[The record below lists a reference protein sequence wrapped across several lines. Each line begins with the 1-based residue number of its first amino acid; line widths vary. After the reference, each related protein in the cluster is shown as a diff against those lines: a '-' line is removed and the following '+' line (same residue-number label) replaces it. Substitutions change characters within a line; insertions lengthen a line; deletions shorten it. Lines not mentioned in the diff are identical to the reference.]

1 MDSPVTLLAPIKEQ
15 KELKFCLLRGVFLQP
30 VNSSFLN
37 INHDITDGTAAKGWG
52 GLTLILL
59 NEKLAGMHVGFD
71 LTFLFFSSFF
81 FKHSK
86 WEAKNRFHLGAIKW
100 IPESLAPARR
110 RSSFPPTLPLPPAH
124 PLLGFITHFLSLAP
138 AEGMLTFLS
147 KPHFQRHHTGTTVI
161 KCKPVLP

>member
-1 MDSPVTLLAPIKEQ
+1 MPPPGE
-15 KELKFCLLRGVFLQP
+15 FFLRP
-30 VNSSFLN
+30 VNRGLLN
-37 INHDITDGTAAKGWG
+37 INHDITESTAAKGRG
-52 GLTLILL
+52 GLALIML
-59 NEKLAGMHVGFD
+59 NEKLAGIHVGFD
-71 LTFLFFSSFF
+71 LTIFF

-110 RSSFPPTLPLPPAH
+110 RSSFPPSLPALPPLSL
-124 PLLGFITHFLSLAP
+124 PPSGFITHFLSLAP

-147 KPHFQRHHTGTTVI
+147 KPHFQRHHTGTTMI